1 MTDPAPPGEGE
12 ARDPGPPAG
21 TPVGTPAGT
30 PAGTREAG
38 RSRRLVMAWIALAV
52 VVVGVGGFVLSRSE
66 LLDVDEVRV
75 VGPAADGGWGPSA
88 GDLVVA
94 TGIEVGSPMLGV
106 DVHEAVRRVAAEPW
120 VASVEVDRRWPG
132 TVEVWV
138 RRRVPVANAL
148 DPSAAVAVLD
158 AEGTVLEHR
167 SRPVDGLPVV
177 RVERLGRAGTR
188 MAGLAPLLRAVDAMT
203 PELDPWIVALVPAAS
218 GVVAELVGGVEA
230 VLGHGEDYHD
240 EFRSLATVLTRVE
253 LACIV
258 EIDVSIHA
266 SPVVRRDEAR
276 CG

>member
-1 MTDPAPPGEGE
+1 MIDTEPPGEAE
-12 ARDPGPPAG
+12 VRNPGPSDAAG
-21 TPVGTPAGT
+21 SPPDGP
-30 PAGTREAG
+30 R
-38 RSRRLVMAWIALAV
+38 RMSRRLVAAWIALAV
-52 VVVGVGGFVLSRSE
+52 VVVGVGAYALSRSE
-66 LLDVDEVRV
+66 LLDVDEVLV
-75 VGPAADGGWGPSA
+75 VGPASDGRWGLSPE
-88 GDLVVA
+88 DLVLA
-94 TGIEVGSPMLGV
+94 TGIEWGSPMVGV
-106 DVHEAVRRVAAEPW
+106 DADEAVRRVAAEPW

-138 RRRVPVANAL
+138 RQRVPVANAV
-148 DPSAAVAVLD
+148 DPAASVALLD

-167 SRPVDGLPVV
+167 SSPADGLPTV

-188 MAGLAPLLRAVDAMT
+188 MAGLAPLLRAVDAMA

-230 VLGHGEDYHD
+230 ALGLGEDYHD
-240 EFRSLATVLTRVE
+240 EFRSLATVLARVE